1 MKRVFDNLE
10 DSERYTVQCVV
21 EATSNVEVQTVRVRR
36 IEELLMKALQNET
49 GFYHRHGCFV
59 YKPNASRKSTL
70 TWLMV
75 CQFCDECVW
84 SKLPKEIVEMI
95 ARHIWSFEQHEKVIY
110 VFGYLSIRSYVERDW
125 CEKLYLVHFTAQDYE
140 KLRSFFEKPLPV
152 DTNVR
157 VEFIILTHN
166 NFERQ
171 TY

>member
-1 MKRVFDNLE
+1 MKRVFDNVE
-10 DSERYTVQCVV
+10 DSERYTIQCVV

-36 IEELLMKALQNET
+36 IEQLLVKALRNEPNFEY
-49 GFYHRHGCFV
+49 GHSCFV
-59 YKPNASRKSTL
+59 YRPNASRKSTL
-70 TWLMV
+70 GWLMV

-110 VFGYLSIRSYVERDW
+110 VFGYCSIRSYVERDW

-140 KLRSFFEKPLPV
+140 KRRSFFEKPLPV

-166 NFERQ
+166 NLERQ